1 MTTAYPLAWP
11 QGRQRTPPMRR
22 RAGRFCRDGKRL
34 TVAGALS
41 RVKREIVSA
50 GGYLPVISTNVELR
64 LDGVPRSG
72 QREPEDPGVAIY
84 MQIGGRPHC
93 LPCDT
98 YDRVADNLAAVA
110 AHIEATRA
118 IERHGVASVE
128 EMFAGRAAAVAPGA
142 RRRPNGHS
150 RRDRAGLP
158 RARQVGTPRRRRQ
171 RRADGRDQRR
181 PGRGPQV
188 VRRNGHDPAVL
199 VRILRLFVDA
209 H

>member
-128 EMFAGRAAAVAPGA
+128 EMFAGFVALPAPGAPRPWHQVLGVAQTATRDEIERAYRERARSAHPDAGGSDALMAEINAARAAA
-142 RRRPNGHS
+142 
-150 RRDRAGLP
+150 LK
-158 RARQVGTPRRRRQ
+158 
-171 RRADGRDQRR
+171 
-181 PGRGPQV
+181 
-188 VRRNGHDPAVL
+188 
-199 VRILRLFVDA
+199 
-209 H
+209 